1 MSGQIYEGQ
10 RLNQPIAVQDIKSGE
25 SVKGLEDLFL
35 LREVDFER
43 LKNGANKPHLWMVQ
57 TMFAVGG
64 YLLSILPQILDDHS
78 KVTNGQWIVLIIS
91 GVICFALWVWGCKTR
106 DKKKEVMEK
115 IELFF
120 SDED

>member
-1 MSGQIYEGQ
+1 MSGLIYEGQ

-43 LKNGANKPHLWMVQ
+43 LKNGANKPYLWMVQ
-57 TMFAVGG
+57 AMFAVGG
-64 YLLSILPQILDDHS
+64 YLFSILPQILDDY
-78 KVTNGQWIVLIIS
+78 KVVTKGQWIVLVIGGIICLAF
-91 GVICFALWVWGCKTR
+91 GIWGRITK
-106 DKKKEVMEK
+106 DKKKEVMDK